1 MIQLIINQQMM
12 DQVVKNKA
20 NKRANNNQVLDRTD
34 SYAVLKANQRDIAAV
49 IAKSRILFNN
59 TMALK

>member
-1 MIQLIINQQMM
+1 MIQVIINQQMM
-12 DQVVKNKA
+12 DQVVKNKT
-20 NKRANNNQVLDRTD
+20 NNNQVLDRTD

-59 TMALK
+59 TMVLK

>member
-1 MIQLIINQQMM
+1 MM
-12 DQVVKNKA
+12 DQIVKNKA